1 MAKLLVTDS
10 ERGNQ
15 VPFLR
20 GILIRSLQEAGL
32 PFEEAH
38 RLASSVREH
47 LSESQ
52 SSRHGEGPPT
62 VTTRALRAAVMRQL
76 KQSRYAGALK
86 RYRADAASTPQI
98 LVEYENGQ
106 QVPFSRGYHQR
117 RLEACAITTDE
128 AVVLTQTIYAHLIDR
143 GEHTIRATHLD
154 SMTYASLKHE
164 IGSAVA
170 KRYLVWTD
178 FMHSG
183 RPLVLL
189 IGGTAGSGK
198 STTATDIANRLE
210 IVRTQSTDMLREVMR
225 LMIPKRL
232 LPVLHT
238 SSFDAW
244 KCLPGADASVKCTDE
259 QLADGFHAQA
269 ELLSVACEGVVQRAL
284 RERVSLIL
292 EGVHAHPG
300 FLDKSGLSSDHDSLV
315 VPLMLAVRDR
325 DELRKRIRGRGAETP
340 QRRAARY
347 LEHFDAIWRLQTVLL
362 ADAERARVTIF
373 ENTST
378 DEVFREV
385 MRHVINVLAKNFD
398 KTPNQ
403 VFGERVRSAYFRGQA
418 HRLSAP

>member
-1 MAKLLVTDS
+1 MAKLLVVDP
-10 ERGNQ
+10 EKGAQ

-20 GILIRSLQEAGL
+20 GILIRSLQDAGL

-38 RLASSVREH
+38 RLASEVRDN
-47 LSESQ
+47 LSDAEV
-52 SSRHGEGPPT
+52 SRGQARPPT
-62 VTTRALRAAVMRQL
+62 VTTRKLRASVLRQL
-76 KQSRYAGALK
+76 KKS
-86 RYRADAASTPQI
+86 RYRAVLRRYRSNPSSAPQI

-106 QVPFSRGYHQR
+106 QTPFSRGYHQR
-117 RLEACAITTDE
+117 RLEACAISTAE
-128 AVVLTQTIYAHLIDR
+128 AVVLTQTIYTHLTDR
-143 GEHTIRATHLD
+143 GEHSIRARHLD
-154 SMTYASLKHE
+154 SMSYASIKQEL
-164 IGSAVA
+164 GPAVA
-170 KRYLVWTD
+170 HRYLVWSD
-178 FMHSG
+178 FVHSG

-225 LMIPKRL
+225 LMIPQRL

-244 KCLPGADASVKCTDE
+244 KCLPGADPSVKCTDE
-259 QLADGFHAQA
+259 QLADGFRAQA

-300 FLDKSGLSSDHDSLV
+300 FLDKSGLTSDHDSLV

-362 ADAERARVTIF
+362 ADAERAHVTIF

-385 MRHVINVLAKNFD
+385 MRHVINVLAKDFD

-403 VFGERVRSAYFRGQA
+403 VFGERVRSAYYRGQA